1 MSMDLILLAAGLFLV
16 IATLY
21 SSIGHAGASGYLAVM
36 ALLSFPTDS
45 IKPISLVL
53 NIVVA
58 GIAAFRFIRAGY
70 FDLRVFLSFAVA
82 SLPMAYIAGAMK
94 LDAHYFKL
102 GAGVFLILS
111 GVVMLLKGYLQ
122 PATEEKRRMPLL
134 AALPIGAVVGWISGL
149 IGVGGGIFL
158 SPILILARWTSV
170 KEAGGVSALFI
181 LVNSIS
187 GLLGNRA
194 SLSLLDGSMAWWV
207 AAVVVGGLVGSY
219 LGTKR
224 YGNRV
229 ILGCLFL
236 VLVSAGIKFLVA

>member
-1 MSMDLILLAAGLFLV
+1 
-16 IATLY
+16 
-21 SSIGHAGASGYLAVM
+21 
-36 ALLSFPTDS
+36 
-45 IKPISLVL
+45 
-53 NIVVA
+53 
-58 GIAAFRFIRAGY
+58 
-70 FDLRVFLSFAVA
+70 
-82 SLPMAYIAGAMK
+82 
-94 LDAHYFKL
+94 
-102 GAGVFLILS
+102 
-111 GVVMLLKGYLQ
+111 
-122 PATEEKRRMPLL
+122 MPLL